1 MRLILFEDA
10 KVDRLYP
17 LTYTRPAFEL
27 KCGITTLREKIEAR
41 ARKFAGFDSVACF
54 VRDWLAASYAEKTD
68 CPVNDL
74 DQLDGEVLL
83 INGRML
89 VDCAHEDEFGPDQML
104 TCGGATVAARV
115 SAETLAAA
123 KADTFDATLAALDA
137 TLEKIEVEA
146 TLINYTWDLVHHN
159 AAMIAN
165 DCERLYTPGV
175 RVDLDASVAIVGDRS
190 ALYVAE
196 SATILPQVVLD
207 VSEGP
212 IVIEDGVTIL
222 PHTRVEGPGYFGP
235 GVQLHGGKIR
245 EGCSFGP
252 QCRVGGE
259 VEGSIIHGYSNKYHD
274 GFLGHSYVGE
284 WVNLGA
290 MTCNSDLK
298 NDYSTV
304 SAYVRGELVDSG
316 EQFLGTIFGDHTKT
330 SIGTLLNTGTTVGV
344 MCNLVF
350 DGKLMPKYV
359 PSFCWMLNGR
369 PTRGTGFKGMLTTA
383 RRAMKRRT
391 VEMTDADA
399 ALLEH
404 LRDML
409 KPELRAAIK
418 RAFKK

>member
-10 KVDRLYP
+10 DVDRLYP

-41 ARKFAGFDSVACF
+41 SRKFAGLDSVACF
-54 VRDWLAASYAEKTD
+54 VRDWLAESYAEKTD
-68 CPVNDL
+68 IPVNDL
-74 DQLDGEVLL
+74 GQLDGELL
-83 INGRML
+83 LVNGRML
-89 VDCAHEDEFGPDQML
+89 VDCPHRDEFDADVAL
-104 TCGGATVAARV
+104 VCGGTLVAARV
-115 SAETLAAA
+115 SAETLATA
-123 KADTFDATLAALDA
+123 KADSFESTLAALEA
-137 TLEKIEVEA
+137 TLQKIEVEA

-159 AAMIAN
+159 ATMIEK
-165 DCERLYTPGV
+165 DFERLYTPGV
-175 RVDLDASVAIVGDRS
+175 RAELDPLVSIVGDHS

-196 SATILPQVVLD
+196 SAEIMPQVVLD
-207 VSEGP
+207 VTEGP
-212 IVIEDGVTIL
+212 IVIEEGVRIL

-235 GVQLHGGKIR
+235 QVQLHGGKIR

-252 QCRVGGE
+252 LCRVGGE
-259 VEGSIIHGYSNKYHD
+259 VEGTIIHGYSNKYHD

-316 EQFLGTIFGDHTKT
+316 EQFLGAIFGDHTKT
-330 SIGTLLNTGTTVGV
+330 SIGTLLNTGAVIG
-344 MCNLVF
+344 MMSNLVF
-350 DGKLMPKYV
+350 DGSLMPKYV

-369 PTRGTGFKGMLTTA
+369 PTKGTGFKGMLATA
-383 RRAMKRRT
+383 KTAMSRRK
-391 VEMTDADA
+391 VEMTEAEA
-399 ALLEH
+399 RLYTH